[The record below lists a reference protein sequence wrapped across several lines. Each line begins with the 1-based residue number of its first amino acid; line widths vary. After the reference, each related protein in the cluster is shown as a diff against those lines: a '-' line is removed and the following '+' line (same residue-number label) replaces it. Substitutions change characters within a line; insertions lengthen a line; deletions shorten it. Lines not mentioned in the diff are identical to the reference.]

1 MFCSKCGVQLNDGS
15 AFCTGCGAS
24 MAPVVEE
31 VAADVSPKSRLAA
44 SLLAWFLGEFGAHRF
59 YMGKIG
65 TAVIMLMIGLV
76 AGACW
81 FGGIFGSL
89 AAGGD
94 EPVWGLMVI
103 GGLLYFAVW
112 LWKIID
118 FIIAVTG
125 NFRDSQGKII
135 KKW

>member
-1 MFCSKCGVQLNDGS
+1 MFCIKCGSQLNEGS
-15 AFCTGCGAS
+15 AFCPRCGAS
-24 MAPVVEE
+24 VASAVEKA
-31 VAADVSPKSRLAA
+31 AADVSLKSRLAA

-59 YMGKIG
+59 YTGKAG
-65 TAVIMLMIGLV
+65 TAVIMLLMGILAGVCWLGGL
-76 AGACW
+76 
-81 FGGIFGSL
+81 FGSL
-89 AAGGD
+89 AAGDD

-112 LWKIID
+112 VWKTID

-125 NFRDSQGKII
+125 NSRDSQGKII

>member
-1 MFCSKCGVQLNDGS
+1 MFCIKCGSQLNEGS
-15 AFCTGCGAS
+15 AFCPRCGAS
-24 MAPVVEE
+24 VASAVEK
-31 VAADVSPKSRLAA
+31 AATDVSPKSRLAA

-59 YMGKIG
+59 YTGKPG
-65 TAVIMLMIGLV
+65 TAAIMLLMGIL
-76 AGACW
+76 AGVCW
-81 FGGIFGSL
+81 FGGLFGSL
-89 AAGGD
+89 AAGDD

-112 LWKIID
+112 VWKTID

-125 NFRDSQGKII
+125 NSRDSQGKII